1 MCGHDKDKRLGRD
14 NGGHGE
20 ADGQFSRGK
29 SDTAVATLKRTVVS
43 QCAQSLPTQNIPGKQ
58 VDRVAAWLTLGTIK
72 SIDPSY

>member
-29 SDTAVATLKRTVVS
+29 SDTAVAT
-43 QCAQSLPTQNIPGKQ
+43 
-58 VDRVAAWLTLGTIK
+58 
-72 SIDPSY
+72 